1 MRVISE
7 NIFMSDSSNF
17 KGRSEDGKEI
27 ELHIFKYIISVL
39 VLKSEPLGMASQDKL
54 NVLLNDMKLF
64 ADLIISAHMD

>member
-1 MRVISE
+1 
-7 NIFMSDSSNF
+7 MSDSSDF

-39 VLKSEPLGMASQDKL
+39 VLKSEPLDMASQDKL
-54 NVLLNDMKLF
+54 NILLNDMKLF